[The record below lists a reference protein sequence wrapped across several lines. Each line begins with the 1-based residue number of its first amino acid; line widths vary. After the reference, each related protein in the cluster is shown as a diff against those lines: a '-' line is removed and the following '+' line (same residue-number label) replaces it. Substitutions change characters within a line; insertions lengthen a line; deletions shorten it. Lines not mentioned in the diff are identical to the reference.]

1 MRTLTKSVGGS
12 LQILLVEDHADTAL
26 ALSKLLARRGYVVR
40 VADSVNEARR
50 SALESRI
57 DLMICDMGLPDGS
70 GLDLMRELKERAG
83 LRGICMS
90 GHGSEEDVRRSISA
104 GFAAHLIKPIDLPRL
119 ESLIE
124 EVAAEPRG

>member
-57 DLMICDMGLPDGS
+57 DLMICDAGLPDGS

>member
-1 MRTLTKSVGGS
+1 MRALTKSVGGS

-57 DLMICDMGLPDGS
+57 DLMICDVGLPDGS

-104 GFAAHLIKPIDLPRL
+104 GFAAHLIKPIDVPRL

>member
-57 DLMICDMGLPDGS
+57 DLMICDVGLPDGS

-104 GFAAHLIKPIDLPRL
+104 GFAAHLIKPIDVPRL